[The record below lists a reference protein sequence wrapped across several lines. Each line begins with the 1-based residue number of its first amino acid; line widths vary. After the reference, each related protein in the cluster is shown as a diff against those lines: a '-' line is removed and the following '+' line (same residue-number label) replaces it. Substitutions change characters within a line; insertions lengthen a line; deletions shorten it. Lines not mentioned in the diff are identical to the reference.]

1 MTHFVIWKGAEILK
15 KKKNCRIKVFATGE
29 FNDGIILTLFP
40 YLTTHPLTHEDAKED
55 PNGTMLHK
63 AEYLRKQRY
72 LICIAAA
79 TGRESNCFIP
89 FWRRASMI
97 LL

>member
-40 YLTTHPLTHEDAKED
+40 YLTTHPLTHEDATED

-63 AEYLRKQRY
+63 AEYLQ
-72 LICIAAA
+72 
-79 TGRESNCFIP
+79 
-89 FWRRASMI
+89 
-97 LL
+97 